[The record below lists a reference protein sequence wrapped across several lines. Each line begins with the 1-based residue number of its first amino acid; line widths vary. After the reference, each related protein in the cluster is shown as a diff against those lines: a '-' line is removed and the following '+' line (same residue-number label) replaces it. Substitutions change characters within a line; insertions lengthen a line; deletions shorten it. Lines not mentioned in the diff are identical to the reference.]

1 MRFHI
6 LEILSYM
13 VYPLVNIKNTTSAK
27 DKETDSPEVI
37 FKMGYYYNDALIK
50 PYASDSSV
58 IHTIR
63 DKYF

>member
-13 VYPLVNIKNTTSAK
+13 VYFLVNTK

-37 FKMGYYYNDALIK
+37 FKMDYYYNDALMK
-50 PYASDSSV
+50 PYASDSSI

-63 DKYF
+63 DKHF